1 MTRLF
6 IPGPTNVDN
15 RTLEAMRQPMISH
28 RSAEFRELFARIQVG
43 LQETLK
49 TANRIFV
56 TTSSGTGLFEG
67 AMRNTV
73 AERILVCVCGAFG
86 ERWYDVALRNN
97 IRADRLD
104 IPWGEPNTP
113 AQIKDQLNTQKY
125 DALAIVH
132 NETSTGV
139 ENPIAEIITAT
150 REIQPEIVI
159 LVDAVSS
166 AAGADIRTDEWGI
179 DILIASSQKCF
190 ALPPG
195 LAFAAVSDRAME
207 RAKTIE
213 NRGLYFDFILLD
225 KYLQREMTPAT
236 PAIPL
241 FYALDTQLEIIQQE
255 GIAER
260 FERHSELAKHVQRW
274 AKEHFELFAAEDYRS
289 KTLTTIRNSRGLD
302 VVKLNKF
309 LSGHG
314 MLIGNGYGKLKEE
327 TFRIAHMGEMRLD
340 ELNQLLRLIE
350 NFISPKK

>member
-28 RSAEFRELFARIQVG
+28 RSAEFQELFARIQVG

-49 TANRIFV
+49 TTNRIFV

-179 DILIASSQKCF
+179 DILIMNGESISSSPHHKS
-190 ALPPG
+190 ALRFHQD
-195 LAFAAVSDRAME
+195 LHS
-207 RAKTIE
+207 
-213 NRGLYFDFILLD
+213 
-225 KYLQREMTPAT
+225 QR
-236 PAIPL
+236 
-241 FYALDTQLEIIQQE
+241 
-255 GIAER
+255 
-260 FERHSELAKHVQRW
+260 
-274 AKEHFELFAAEDYRS
+274 
-289 KTLTTIRNSRGLD
+289 
-302 VVKLNKF
+302 
-309 LSGHG
+309 
-314 MLIGNGYGKLKEE
+314 
-327 TFRIAHMGEMRLD
+327 
-340 ELNQLLRLIE
+340 
-350 NFISPKK
+350 

>member
-43 LQETLK
+43 LQETLR
-49 TANRIFV
+49 TTNRIFV

-67 AMRNTV
+67 AMRNIV

-97 IRADRLD
+97 IHADRLD

-113 AQIKDQLNTQKY
+113 AQIKDQLNTQRY
-125 DALAIVH
+125 DTLAIVH
-132 NETSTGV
+132 NETSTGI

-166 AAGADIRTDEWGI
+166 AAGADIRIDEWGI

-225 KYLQREMTPAT
+225 KYLQRNMTPAT
-236 PAIPL
+236 PAISL
-241 FYALDTQLEIIQQE
+241 FYALDTQLEIMQQE
-255 GIAER
+255 GLVER
-260 FERHSELAKHVQRW
+260 FERHRELAQHVQRW
-274 AKEHFELFAAEDYRS
+274 AEEHFELFAAEGYRS
-289 KTLTTIRNSRGLD
+289 KTLTTIRNSKG
-302 VVKLNKF
+302 VEIAKLNEF

-314 MLIGNGYGKLKEE
+314 MQIGNGYGKLKEE

-340 ELNQLLRLIE
+340 ELNHLLRLIE
-350 NFISPKK
+350 NFISTK